1 MRELTSETRIK
12 IAMEIEVTSVS
23 VKSPHWGNNNCMFIN
38 GPSRLDP
45 VNVVCQKGRKGGLSS
60 RVRGWGRGWLVTW
73 LSLQSLTW
81 HDFQMRVCDCIS
93 ETDFEVQRKC
103 ASVG

>member
-1 MRELTSETRIK
+1 MSNKFVIKQPCYFFVVWLHKEKNMRELTSETRIK

-60 RVRGWGRGWLVTW
+60 RVKGWGRGW
-73 LSLQSLTW
+73 
-81 HDFQMRVCDCIS
+81 
-93 ETDFEVQRKC
+93 
-103 ASVG
+103 